1 MTISPLSLAAELT
14 QQGKPCAMVTVIRT
28 SGSVPRHAGSK
39 MLVDAQGNLL
49 AGTIGGGLMEGR
61 VLQVA
66 AQSIRTGQPVML
78 TEQLVDPASGDAGV
92 CGGTVELFI
101 EPLLTTPTLIVAGAG
116 HVGRAL
122 VHLAKWSGF
131 RTVITDDR
139 PELCTPAVCPD
150 ADVFLPGPLGEQ
162 LAKIDLTPQTY
173 IALVTRGFPIDV
185 EVLPM
190 LLKSPVAYIGVIGSR
205 RRWAT
210 AKQALLD
217 KGVTEADLARIH
229 APIGLEIHAETPE
242 EIAVSIVAQLIGVRR
257 RV

>member
-1 MTISPLSLAAELT
+1 
-14 QQGKPCAMVTVIRT
+14 MVTVIRT

-39 MLVDAQGNLL
+39 MLVDAQGMLL

-61 VLQVA
+61 VLQAA
-66 AQSIRTGQPVML
+66 AQCIRSGQTMLL

-139 PELCTPAVCPD
+139 PELCTPTYCPD
-150 ADVFLPGPLGEQ
+150 ADVYLPGPLSEQ
-162 LAKIDLTPQTY
+162 LAKLDLTPQTY

-190 LLKSPVAYIGVIGSR
+190 LLKSSVAYIGVIGSR
-205 RRWAT
+205 RRWVT
-210 AKQALLD
+210 AKQALID
-217 KGVTEADLARIH
+217 KGVTEAELARIH

-242 EIAVSIVAQLIGVRR
+242 EIAVSIVAELISVKRQT
-257 RV
+257 